1 MGSVRKCEE
10 GIFMKGDFFKCGAMG
25 WCLEILWTGIHA
37 AGKKEWTMIGRSSLW
52 MFPIYGMAF
61 CIRPISRG
69 LRHMP
74 VLLRGGLYM
83 TGIFAAE
90 FSTGMVLKHYHVCP
104 WDYSKSPFNYKGVI
118 RLDYAPVWFCTGL
131 IFEKLLS
138 GKEVPAPGKEL

>member
-10 GIFMKGDFFKCGAMG
+10 GIFMKGDFLKCGAMG

>member
-1 MGSVRKCEE
+1 MKGGAFV
-10 GIFMKGDFFKCGAMG
+10 KGDFLKCGAMG

-37 AGKKEWTMIGRSSLW
+37 AGKKEWKMMGQSSLW
-52 MFPIYGMAF
+52 MFPIYGMAS

-69 LRHMP
+69 LKKVP
-74 VLLRGGLYM
+74 VLLRGSLYM

-90 FSTGMVLKHYHVCP
+90 FGTGMVLKHYHVCP
-104 WDYSKSPFNYKGVI
+104 WDYSQSPFNYKGVI

-138 GKEVPAPGKEL
+138 GKEASSS